1 MSFFNQ
7 TEEKVN
13 NSLWTEHYRPKTL
26 DGYIGNEHLKERLGS
41 YIEQNDI
48 AHLLFYGK
56 PGTGK
61 TSAAKLI
68 VNSIKCDYLYINA
81 SDENGVDVIRDK
93 IKGFASTMGFNPLKI
108 IILDE
113 GDFITAAGQAALRNV
128 METFSQHCRFII
140 TCNYVEKI
148 IPAIQSRC
156 QIFQITPPSKK
167 EVAVHIAG
175 ILKEQNIQFNPTDL
189 VPIIDSGYPDI
200 RKIINTCQLNS
211 HKGELKLDKKQL
223 IEGDYKQKVVDILK
237 SNSDR
242 KAKYTTLRQV
252 LADSKVTDFS
262 DLFTF
267 LYEKVGEYAPNSTA
281 AVILQL
287 SDGQYKSAM
296 VIDKEITMIATL
308 INILN
313 EIS

>member
-189 VPIIDSGYPDI
+189 VPIID
-200 RKIINTCQLNS
+200 
-211 HKGELKLDKKQL
+211 
-223 IEGDYKQKVVDILK
+223 
-237 SNSDR
+237 
-242 KAKYTTLRQV
+242 
-252 LADSKVTDFS
+252 
-262 DLFTF
+262 
-267 LYEKVGEYAPNSTA
+267 
-281 AVILQL
+281 
-287 SDGQYKSAM
+287 
-296 VIDKEITMIATL
+296 
-308 INILN
+308 
-313 EIS
+313 